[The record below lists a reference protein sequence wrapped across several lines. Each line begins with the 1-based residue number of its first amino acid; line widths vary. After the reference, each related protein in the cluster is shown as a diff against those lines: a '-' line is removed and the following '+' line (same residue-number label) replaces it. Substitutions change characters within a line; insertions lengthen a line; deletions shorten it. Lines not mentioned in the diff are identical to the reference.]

1 MHLLTDSSG
10 TPSVRKSKTI
20 LSSVSV
26 PTSEVS
32 DEFLFALTGE
42 RFRPPTL
49 EVACQWYTLF
59 LESKIRES
67 WVPLFQPVLINAH
80 LASDT
85 PSNKDLSWAFKMLTT
100 MLAVLEKDD
109 LALIEV
115 VDELYN
121 VKILE
126 EADPDR
132 SQASQLIFAALGW
145 ISK

>member
-1 MHLLTDSSG
+1 MLTDSSG

-49 EVACQWYTLF
+49 EVACQWYTSF